1 MLEIANYCET
11 SIIQCTSIFV
21 QAVKAC
27 SENCPCHLPYNWRSQ
42 IISLTDLKEVAI
54 KGFRGEEHEFDL
66 LKVLLRCAAM
76 LERVIINFS
85 RNVPQSCSAYAELTS
100 ILKAHPSVKF
110 KIYSGD

>member
-85 RNVPQSCSAYAELTS
+85 RNVPRSCSAYVELTS

>member
-1 MLEIANYCET
+1 
-11 SIIQCTSIFV
+11 V

-85 RNVPQSCSAYAELTS
+85 RNVPRSCSAYVELTS